1 MIKRTFWQNSIESAW
16 KRHSVIWL
24 SGIRRAGKTF
34 LCRNIKNADYYD
46 CELPSVRET
55 LKDPEKFLNNNKN
68 KTLVFDEIHR
78 LENPSELLKI
88 AADYHPNIK
97 VIATGSSTL
106 GASSKFRD
114 TLTGRKSNIWMTPMI
129 YTDISEFSN
138 TNIKH
143 RMLKGGLPP
152 FFMAKTDNEKDYQD
166 WIDSYWAK
174 DVQELFRLESKSSFQ
189 KFLELL
195 ISNSGGMFEAN
206 TYAVPCEVSRGTISN
221 YLKILEE
228 TYVATVV
235 KPFNSH
241 KPTEIVS
248 APKIYVF
255 DTGFVSHFNGW
266 HDLKNEDCGTLWE
279 HLILNEIL
287 AISQRNMAY
296 YWRNKKGFEVDYI
309 IPLKNKSQ
317 VAIECKWSAKS
328 FDAQN
333 IAVFRKSYHSG
344 DNIVVAHDVEN
355 EILKEIN
362 GIKIRFMNLKDFEE
376 YLVSLY
382 PA

>member
-1 MIKRTFWQNSIESAW
+1 MIKRTFWQNNIEAAW
-16 KRHSVIWL
+16 ERHSVIWL

-34 LCRNIKNADYYD
+34 LCRNIEGADYYD
-46 CELPSVRET
+46 CELPSIREK

-68 KTLVFDEIHR
+68 RILVFDEIHR
-78 LENPSELLKI
+78 LGNPSELLKI
-88 AADYHPNIK
+88 AADYHQNIK

-138 TNIKH
+138 VNIKH

-195 ISNSGGMFEAN
+195 IYNSGGMFEAN

-228 TYVATVV
+228 TYVVTVV

-248 APKIYVF
+248 APKVYVF
-255 DTGFVSHFNGW
+255 DTGFVSHFKGW
-266 HDLKNEDCGTLWE
+266 HDLKNKDCGILWE

-296 YWRNKKGFEVDYI
+296 YWRTKKDCEVDFI

-317 VAIECKWSAKS
+317 VAIECKWSFKS

-333 IAVFRKSYHSG
+333 VVIFRKNYPTG
-344 DNIVVAHDVEN
+344 DNIVVAHDVED
-355 EILKEIN
+355 EFFKDIN
-362 GIKIRFMNLKDFEE
+362 GVKIRFLNLKNFEK
-376 YLVSLY
+376 YLVSLF